1 MEFSTYLVFLL
12 INAQG
17 SVQASLFLLSPATTH
32 VTHAARRGA
41 LALNR
46 RAQEV
51 ERYVP
56 FPVAYVRA
64 KLISELA
71 CGDKDIDERTAA
83 VISEVL
89 ELCCKSK
96 MDSPSGAGRATFIEA
111 LELGDRKDWVFTI
124 MKLDRNYHL
133 EVKFSTDIQKARLR
147 NKVAWVS
154 ENKAKFN

>member
-1 MEFSTYLVFLL
+1 
-12 INAQG
+12 
-17 SVQASLFLLSPATTH
+17 